1 MGRMISGCTRSGAA
15 GVVCFLA
22 LAHAAAA
29 QRASGPAHQALTYDQ
44 AFGTAAYGA
53 PDQAAVLADV
63 PVIGEWVDATH
74 YLETR
79 REDNRRRV
87 YVTSAADG
95 TSRLLGP
102 ADASA
107 VTGPGAAFRV
117 VLRDHDLVRIDA
129 DGGERRLTA
138 TPADEDHVRLSP
150 DGARLAY
157 VRDHDL
163 FALDL
168 ASGLE
173 RQLTADGSETIL
185 NGTPSWIYMEEI
197 LGRGSNAFWWSPDG
211 TRIAF
216 MRFDDEPVPVFP
228 IYHAD
233 GQHGTLER
241 TRYPKAGDPNPYVRI
256 GIVSVA
262 DGRTTWMDF
271 AEKADHY
278 LAFPKWSVDGRTLYV
293 QWMNRGQD
301 TLKLFACDAA
311 TGKAASIH
319 EEKQPTWVEWYEDLT
334 PLADGSLLFISDV
347 DGWRHL
353 YRYGKG
359 QPAVTQLTHGAW
371 RVHQILEVADG
382 AGLVYFLGRPLKSWD
397 TQVMRL
403 KLAGGEPEI
412 VTKDPGGHRASVS
425 PDGAFVL
432 DTWTSLTTPTR
443 VVLRR
448 GDGSVVRAI
457 ADAAS
462 APGFARVAWGRAELF
477 TIPSSD
483 GKFQLPAYWIL
494 PPDFSP
500 RRQYPVIFTIYGG
513 PDAGSVQDVWPSLS
527 AHYWAQ
533 RGVITISVDHRGS
546 GHFGKAGTALMH
558 RQLGTWEMT
567 DLSTAAAWLRAKPF
581 VEGDRIGITGS
592 SYGGYTTVM
601 AMTKAAG
608 QFNFGIAGSS
618 VTDWQLY
625 DSVYTE
631 RYMDLPSENPEGY
644 KAGAALTWVD
654 RYKGGLRLTHGTI
667 DDNVHMQQ
675 TVQLCDWLTTH
686 DKRFELMIYPDSR
699 HGIQASQ
706 RAHQARESHDFWV
719 RNLLG
724 GRLPDVVIETRTQE
738 HPAPAGR
745 ETKKTDKITTPKE
758 KERTP

>member
-1 MGRMISGCTRSGAA
+1 
-15 GVVCFLA
+15 
-22 LAHAAAA
+22 
-29 QRASGPAHQALTYDQ
+29 
-44 AFGTAAYGA
+44 
-53 PDQAAVLADV
+53 
-63 PVIGEWVDATH
+63 
-74 YLETR
+74 
-79 REDNRRRV
+79 
-87 YVTSAADG
+87 
-95 TSRLLGP
+95 
-102 ADASA
+102 
-107 VTGPGAAFRV
+107 
-117 VLRDHDLVRIDA
+117 
-129 DGGERRLTA
+129 
-138 TPADEDHVRLSP
+138 
-150 DGARLAY
+150 
-157 VRDHDL
+157 
-163 FALDL
+163 
-168 ASGLE
+168 
-173 RQLTADGSETIL
+173 
-185 NGTPSWIYMEEI
+185 
-197 LGRGSNAFWWSPDG
+197 
-211 TRIAF
+211 
-216 MRFDDEPVPVFP
+216 
-228 IYHAD
+228 
-233 GQHGTLER
+233 
-241 TRYPKAGDPNPYVRI
+241 
-256 GIVSVA
+256 
-262 DGRTTWMDF
+262 
-271 AEKADHY
+271 
-278 LAFPKWSVDGRTLYV
+278 V

-462 APGFARVAWGRAELF
+462 TPGFARVAWGRAELF

-500 RRQYPVIFTIYGG
+500 KRQYPVIFTIYGG